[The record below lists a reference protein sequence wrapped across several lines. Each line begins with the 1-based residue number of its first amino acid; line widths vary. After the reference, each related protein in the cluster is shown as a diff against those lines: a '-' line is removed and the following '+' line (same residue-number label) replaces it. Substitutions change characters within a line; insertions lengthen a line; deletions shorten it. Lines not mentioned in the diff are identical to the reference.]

1 MGSKVPPVIHK
12 RSNLLWLATA
22 TLLAA
27 VVWSYWPTLKDLWT
41 FWQLNPDYSVGQ
53 LVPLVAIYLVWA
65 DRKALRDLPVRVC
78 WWGLAVVL
86 VAQTVRFFGQFCMY
100 GSLER
105 YSLVVTGGG
114 IVLLLLGYPITRR
127 LIYVFA
133 FCLLMVPL
141 PNRVHD
147 ELSLPLQN
155 FASVSGVF
163 GLELL
168 GYLVDRQG
176 NVLSLGDKTSVS
188 VAEACSGLRM
198 LTAFVVVAATL
209 AFVVR
214 RSPWQKAVVVL
225 SSVPVAVLANT
236 LRLIITVLLYEWA
249 GSEVAD
255 RFFHDFAGLSM
266 MPFAIVVLMGELW
279 VIGWI
284 TGPQLQASKA

>member
-1 MGSKVPPVIHK
+1 MRNKVSPVIH
-12 RSNLLWLATA
+12 RRPNRLWF
-22 TLLAA
+22 AA
-27 VVWSYWPTLKDLWT
+27 IALPVAAIWSYWPTLTDLCA
-41 FWQLNPDYSVGQ
+41 FWQSNPDYSVGQ
-53 LVPLVAIYLVWA
+53 LVPLIAIYLVWA

-78 WWGLAVVL
+78 WWGLAVML
-86 VAQTVRFFGQFCMY
+86 GAQVIRFFGQFWMY

-105 YSLVVTGGG
+105 YSLVVTAGGM
-114 IVLLLLGYPITRR
+114 VLLLFGYPIARR
-127 LIYVFA
+127 LIYVLV

-141 PNRVHD
+141 PNRVHN

-155 FASVSGVF
+155 FASASSVF

-176 NVLSLGDKTSVS
+176 NVLSLGDKTSVA

-236 LRLIITVLLYEWA
+236 LRLIVTVLLYDWA
-249 GSEVAD
+249 GSEVAE

-266 MPFAIVVLMGELW
+266 MPFAIVILMGELW

-284 TGPQLQASKA
+284 TEPQMKNSKA